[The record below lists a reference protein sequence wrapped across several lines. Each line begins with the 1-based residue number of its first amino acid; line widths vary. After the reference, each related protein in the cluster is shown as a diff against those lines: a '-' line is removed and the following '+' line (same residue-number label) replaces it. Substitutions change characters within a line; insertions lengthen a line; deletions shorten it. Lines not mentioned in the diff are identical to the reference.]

1 MKAPQHVSPQRTAL
15 ELSTTDLP
23 AVLEGRRASVAVVLR
38 GRLDAVEAPAL
49 RAEFARIV
57 PTRPAV
63 VVVDLADVS
72 FVDSAGLAALVRFR
86 RELHGA
92 GGDLVL
98 VRPNRADAFRVF
110 RLTQFDEVFLL
121 VASRGC
127 AEAVGAGAG

>member
-1 MKAPQHVSPQRTAL
+1 MMPPQRVSPPRTAL
-15 ELSTTDLP
+15 ELTAREFP
-23 AVLEGRRASVAVVLR
+23 AVAAGGPPSAAVVLQ

-49 RAEFARIV
+49 RAEFARLV

-63 VVVDLADVS
+63 VVVDLSDVS

-86 RELHGA
+86 RELHGV

-98 VRPNRADAFRVF
+98 VRPTRAEAFRVF

-121 VASRGC
+121 VASRDSDD
-127 AEAVGAGAG
+127 AGAG